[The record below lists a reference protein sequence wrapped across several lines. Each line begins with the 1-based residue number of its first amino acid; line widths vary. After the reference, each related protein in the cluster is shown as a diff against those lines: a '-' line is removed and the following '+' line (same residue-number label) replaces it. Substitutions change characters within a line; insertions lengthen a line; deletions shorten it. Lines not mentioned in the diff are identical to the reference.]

1 MDIISQEGEEW
12 PWCCATFLT
21 FAKTLQHVCMLSVGF
36 VARFITF
43 HHTLN
48 PKPYLDI
55 QDQACMLNRSG
66 LSSVL

>member
-1 MDIISQEGEEW
+1 
-12 PWCCATFLT
+12 
-21 FAKTLQHVCMLSVGF
+21 MLSVGF

>member
-43 HHTLN
+43 HDT
-48 PKPYLDI
+48 P
-55 QDQACMLNRSG
+55 
-66 LSSVL
+66 